1 MDKFYGK
8 WIINKKKSESMNEF
22 YKFVGVP
29 YLVRKLIGNNNT
41 LVIKPAGKGLSITDI
56 PKEGQE
62 MKDEHTFDER
72 YINSIN
78 GRGKSTKSKSMFKNG
93 VATIMTL
100 IDNDIMI
107 IRQLNVHDNLL
118 RDRLY
123 FKRFTDNKF
132 KGVTRFYNK
141 E

>member
-8 WIINKKKSESMNEF
+8 WIINKEKSESMNEF

-29 YLVRKLIGNNNT
+29 YLIRKLIGNNNT
-41 LVIKPAGKGLSITDI
+41 LVIKSAGKGLSITDI

-62 MKDEHTFDER
+62 IKGEHTFDER
-72 YINSIN
+72 YINSVN
-78 GRGKSTKSKSMFKNG
+78 GRGKSTKSKSMFKKG

-100 IDNDIMI
+100 SDNNIMI
-107 IRQLNVHDNLL
+107 IRQLNVRGDSL

-123 FKRFTDNKF
+123 FKRFGDDQF
-132 KGVTRFYNK
+132 KGVTRFYNR